1 MGNNTFHTYF
11 DLASE
16 ISPENI
22 CHYGLLGGVER
33 DQSKKKLFFI
43 KFNLYAFRIYRLYMF
58 LGKFLSYIGS
68 KHWK

>member
-43 KFNLYAFRIYRLYMF
+43 KFNLYAFRIYTDF
-58 LGKFLSYIGS
+58 TCF
-68 KHWK
+68 